1 MAVRACFLGGARYSR
16 PLDPTNQKKFR
27 AMKSFGEIFVIGF
40 SHGWRPSIFTEHAR
54 FYLLPALPLAVL
66 RHLEMLIAG
75 SLLALW
81 LVLRHDVRII
91 VTQSPYEGLAAA
103 AVKKIAGWL
112 GRRIFLVVEVHGDF
126 ERSFFMERQV
136 RFSKFYHFV
145 MNHVARF
152 SLGQA
157 NLLRAISSSTR
168 KQLEQWAPGKR
179 VVQFPAWTD
188 IEVFLRAGMHNEEQ
202 HTGRVMYAGVLT
214 PLKGVH
220 RLISAFVPI
229 AEEFADARLMIVGR
243 DENKDYADALQ
254 KQVQQLQLDGRV
266 EFKEAMPQSELAM
279 WMGSAAVVVLPS
291 SSEGLGRV
299 IIEAMAT
306 GTPVIGSQ
314 VGGIPDLITD
324 RISGF
329 LVPPDDERGL
339 TERIRWILENPVEAR
354 AMGREGR
361 DFAAQFFST
370 EVYLSGYRQIFQVA
384 QDGQLVNHEASAF

>member
-1 MAVRACFLGGARYSR
+1 MAVRACFLGGARYGR

-40 SHGWRPSIFTEHAR
+40 SHGWCPSIFTEHAR

-81 LVLRHDVRII
+81 LVLRHDIRII
-91 VTQSPYEGLAAA
+91 VTQSPYEGSAAA

-136 RFSKFYHFV
+136 RFS
-145 MNHVARF
+145 
-152 SLGQA
+152 LGQA
-157 NLLRAISSSTR
+157 DLLRAISSSTR

-243 DENKDYADALQ
+243 DENKDY
-254 KQVQQLQLDGRV
+254 
-266 EFKEAMPQSELAM
+266 
-279 WMGSAAVVVLPS
+279 
-291 SSEGLGRV
+291 
-299 IIEAMAT
+299 
-306 GTPVIGSQ
+306 
-314 VGGIPDLITD
+314 
-324 RISGF
+324 
-329 LVPPDDERGL
+329 
-339 TERIRWILENPVEAR
+339 
-354 AMGREGR
+354 
-361 DFAAQFFST
+361 
-370 EVYLSGYRQIFQVA
+370 
-384 QDGQLVNHEASAF
+384 